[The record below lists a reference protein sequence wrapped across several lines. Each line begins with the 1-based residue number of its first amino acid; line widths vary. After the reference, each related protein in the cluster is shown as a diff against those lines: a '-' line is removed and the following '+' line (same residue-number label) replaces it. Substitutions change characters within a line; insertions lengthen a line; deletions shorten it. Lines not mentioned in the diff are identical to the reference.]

1 MALTFD
7 RLTKDTIAAIAT
19 AMSESGI
26 GIVRISGPEAVET
39 ADRIIVNKK
48 NEHVLKTWKTNSI
61 HYGFVIDGK
70 GEIIDEVM
78 VSLMLAPHSYTT
90 EDTVEINTHGGVY
103 LMHRVLDLVL
113 ESGARMAEPG
123 EFTRRAFLNGRIDL
137 SRAEAVMDLISSRN
151 EFSRKVSLAQ
161 LKGSL
166 SEKVKELRSSI
177 IYEIAF
183 IESAL
188 DDPDSYDLE
197 DYPERLEKICM
208 DLTDQMNGLLM
219 HADEGRILREG
230 IRTVIVGKPN
240 AGKSSLLNYM
250 AGEDLAIV
258 TDVAGTTRD
267 TINESVRM
275 NGVLLNLTDTAGI
288 RDTEDKVERI
298 GIQKTMEAVERAD
311 LILFLIDSS
320 SPLSAE
326 DRDIAEM
333 ICQEM
338 KEGKKCIV
346 LLNKNDLEA
355 GTDEEAVR
363 DLFIHKE
370 TEPLFLSCSLST
382 GDGLERLSQNISS
395 MFKSGEILQQNEVL
409 LTNMRHKK
417 AVEEA
422 RDSIGMVLDSI
433 RMGMTEDF
441 FSMDL
446 MNAYESLGKITGES
460 VEDDLVEEIFS
471 RFCLG
476 K

>member
-26 GIVRISGPEAVET
+26 GIIRISGPEAVKT
-39 ADRIIVNKK
+39 ADRIIVNKRH
-48 NEHVLKTWKTNSI
+48 EHVLTKWKSHTI
-61 HYGFVIDGK
+61 HYALVVDGK
-70 GEIIDEVM
+70 REVIDEVM
-78 VSLMLAPHSYTT
+78 VSLMLSPHSYTT
-90 EDTVEINTHGGVY
+90 EDTVEINTHGGVF
-103 LMHRVLDLVL
+103 LMHRVLELVL
-113 ESGARMAEPG
+113 ENGARMAEPG

-151 EFSRKVSLAQ
+151 EFARKVSVAQ
-161 LKGSL
+161 LGGSL
-166 SEKVKELRSSI
+166 SDKVKDLRSRI

-197 DYPERLEKICM
+197 DYPQKLEGVCR
-208 DLTDQMNGLLM
+208 DLTREMDDLLL
-219 HADEGRILREG
+219 HAEEGRILREG

-240 AGKSSLLNYM
+240 AGKSSLLNHM

-258 TDVAGTTRD
+258 TDVAGTARD
-267 TINESVRM
+267 TIQESVRM

-288 RDTEDKVERI
+288 RDTQDKVERI
-298 GIQKTMEAVERAD
+298 GIQKTMEAVEKAD

-320 SPLSAE
+320 LALSEE
-326 DRDIAEM
+326 DREIAAMIGREM
-333 ICQEM
+333 E
-338 KEGKKCIV
+338 EGKKCIV

-355 GTDEEAVR
+355 GTNEESVR
-363 DLFIHKE
+363 ELFGDRESK
-370 TEPLFLSCSLST
+370 PVFMSCSLST
-382 GDGLERLSQNISS
+382 GDGLEVLSQNIGA
-395 MFKSGEILQQNEVL
+395 MFKAGEILQQNEVL

-422 RDSIGMVLDSI
+422 RESIEMVLGSI
-433 RMGMTEDF
+433 CSGMTEDF

-471 RFCLG
+471 RLCLG

>member
-1 MALTFD
+1 M
-7 RLTKDTIAAIAT
+7 
-19 AMSESGI
+19 
-26 GIVRISGPEAVET
+26 IS
-39 ADRIIVNKK
+39 
-48 NEHVLKTWKTNSI
+48 
-61 HYGFVIDGK
+61 
-70 GEIIDEVM
+70 
-78 VSLMLAPHSYTT
+78 
-90 EDTVEINTHGGVY
+90 
-103 LMHRVLDLVL
+103 
-113 ESGARMAEPG
+113 
-123 EFTRRAFLNGRIDL
+123 
-137 SRAEAVMDLISSRN
+137 
-151 EFSRKVSLAQ
+151 KV
-161 LKGSL
+161 
-166 SEKVKELRSSI
+166 
-177 IYEIAF
+177 
-183 IESAL
+183 
-188 DDPDSYDLE
+188 
-197 DYPERLEKICM
+197 
-208 DLTDQMNGLLM
+208 QMKA
-219 HADEGRILREG
+219 HA
-230 IRTVIVGKPN
+230 
-240 AGKSSLLNYM
+240 
-250 AGEDLAIV
+250 
-258 TDVAGTTRD
+258 
-267 TINESVRM
+267 
-275 NGVLLNLTDTAGI
+275 
-288 RDTEDKVERI
+288 
-298 GIQKTMEAVERAD
+298 KTMEAVERAD

-355 GTDEEAVR
+355 GTDERAVR

>member
-7 RLTKDTIAAIAT
+7 ILTKDTIAAIAT

-26 GIVRISGPEAVET
+26 GIVRISGPEALDI

-48 NEHVLKTWKTNSI
+48 HEHVIKNWKTNSI
-61 HYGFVIDGK
+61 HYALAADPE
-70 GEIIDEVM
+70 GEVIDEVM
-78 VSLMLAPHSYTT
+78 VSVMLSPHSYTT

-103 LMHRVLDLVL
+103 LMHRVLELVL
-113 ESGARMAEPG
+113 QSGARMAEPG

-151 EFSRKVSLAQ
+151 EFARKVSLAQ
-161 LKGSL
+161 LEGSL
-166 SEKVKELRSSI
+166 SDKIKDLRSRI

-188 DDPDSYDLE
+188 DDPDSYDLDE
-197 DYPERLEKICM
+197 YPHKLEKVCT
-208 DLTDQMNGLLM
+208 DLTEQMDALLL

-240 AGKSSLLNYM
+240 AGKSSLLNHM

-288 RDTEDKVERI
+288 HDTEDKVERI
-298 GIQKTMEAVERAD
+298 GIQKTMEAVEKAD

-326 DRDIAEM
+326 DRDIAAMIGKEM
-333 ICQEM
+333 E
-338 KEGKKCIV
+338 EGKKCIV

-355 GTDEEAVR
+355 GTDEGSVR
-363 DLFIHKE
+363 DLFKNAAV
-370 TEPLFLSCSLST
+370 EPVFMSCSLST
-382 GDGLERLSQNISS
+382 GNGLEQLSQNIGAT
-395 MFKSGEILQQNEVL
+395 FKAGQILQQNEVL
-409 LTNMRHKK
+409 LTNIRHKK

-422 RDSIGMVLDSI
+422 RESIGMVLDSI
-433 RMGMTEDF
+433 RNGMTEDF

-471 RFCLG
+471 KFCLG